1 VFSFGNSDNYFNLI
15 RSGASL
21 NIDFDIF
28 KKACSPDSLYTS
40 SLLGKVESM
49 AEKSKKTLEAKKAE
63 LEIMAKKM
71 QGEMT
76 MATEEAKKAMYEEY
90 QKKMFEVQQLAQEY
104 QKKIQ
109 QKDVSVQAS
118 FVDKIKLIVAK
129 ISKKKGYTVVLAKE
143 NLLFTSGA
151 NDITLDV
158 IKAYNSK

>member
-1 VFSFGNSDNYFNLI
+1 MKNLLVLFLLLTVAPLFAEKIGYVDMKKVWDNVDEI
-15 RSGASL
+15 
-21 NIDFDIF
+21 
-28 KKACSPDSLYTS
+28 KKE
-40 SLLGKVESM
+40 KVKIESM